1 MHNLFKTKGGRFF
14 SLVCTAMDPLP
25 LLEGLLTGTGLW
37 FIAYKSKLIEGLIKM
52 EDKDLKLI
60 YKLVSQ
66 DKEIKRLWDEHMD
79 LEEKLKQ
86 FNTRHYLSTEDELRR
101 KQMQKLKLQ
110 GKDAIEKILSGY
122 RDKEE

>member
-1 MHNLFKTKGGRFF
+1 M
-14 SLVCTAMDPLP
+14 
-25 LLEGLLTGTGLW
+25 TGTGLW